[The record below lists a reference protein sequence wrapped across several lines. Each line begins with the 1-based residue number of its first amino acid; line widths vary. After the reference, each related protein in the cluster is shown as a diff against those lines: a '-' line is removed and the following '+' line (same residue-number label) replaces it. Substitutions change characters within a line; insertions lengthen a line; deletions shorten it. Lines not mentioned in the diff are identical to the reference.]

1 MQAPPMQDIAPMVV
15 SIVFFACTA
24 AVLIFRPI
32 TKRLGDRLA
41 AGKQPPPPAVDP
53 GELVQIRQALE
64 DTSARLELMEQRL
77 DFTERL
83 LTAPRERAAMP
94 PAGAQQPPGVLP
106 PND

>member
-41 AGKQPPPPAVDP
+41 GGKQPPGPVVDP
-53 GELVQIRQALE
+53 GELARLRQALE

-83 LTAPRERAAMP
+83 LATPRERAAMAP
-94 PAGAQQPPGVLP
+94 GGTQTPPGVLP
-106 PND
+106 PPG